1 MLCFLF
7 YMPLIKFANLILLL
21 ENNSIFLKYSQFSHL
36 TISKLGAA
44 KRFFQDAPFPRLWVL
59 GFFLQSTKL
68 WVPANT
74 AYPTSITTGSPF
86 ILPDAE
92 WGSVWRDYW
101 DNYLGSRNSWYLSD
115 ICMFIGLCTCQFPLA
130 PQRSCE
136 PILSE
141 TGTEQELNRHLMR
154 PLIQEAKDSPHSHQR
169 GTNL

>member
-1 MLCFLF
+1 
-7 YMPLIKFANLILLL
+7 MPLIKFANLILLL

-59 GFFLQSTKL
+59 GFFLQSSKL

-86 ILPDAE
+86 ILPHAE

-115 ICMFIGLCTCQFPLA
+115 ICILMGFAPVNSPLLHKEAVNQFYPA
-130 PQRSCE
+130 NQK
-136 PILSE
+136 
-141 TGTEQELNRHLMR
+141 QELNRHLMR
-154 PLIQEAKDSPHSHQR
+154 ALIQEAKDSPHSHQR
-169 GTNL
+169 GTDL